1 MSFYRPHSLQKLKR
15 LCLLQVTNTTRD
27 NCSGIAV
34 LSRRVFF
41 SIDYRSWKLFFDE
54 SRSDEFF
61 KKVDGSYGV
70 QLWNKMSSQEKI
82 TVGSK
87 QAYGL
92 LAEKY
97 CPGVYWN
104 CGPVF

>member
-1 MSFYRPHSLQKLKR
+1 M
-15 LCLLQVTNTTRD
+15 TNTNRE

-34 LSRRVFF
+34 LPPSVFF
-41 SIDYRSWKLFFDE
+41 SIDYRSWKPFFDE
-54 SRSDEFF
+54 SRNDEIF

-70 QLWNKMSSQEKI
+70 QLLNKMSSQEKV

-92 LAEKY
+92 LTEKY